1 MNKVVSLTIR
11 LQESYEITSDQ
22 LKICQILFSGTA
34 DGDYFHGEILPGAV
48 DTQRIYP
55 DGSGELS
62 ARYTLQGEDSQGNR
76 CFLYI
81 ENEAA
86 LGSNETRPYI
96 VTDSPVLKWL
106 ADADLCGRIQ
116 MEEDA
121 LVIEIYAR

>member
-1 MNKVVSLTIR
+1 MKRVVSLTIR
-11 LQESYEITSDQ
+11 LQESYEITSDH

-76 CFLYI
+76 CFVYI
-81 ENEAA
+81 ENEAVP
-86 LGSNETRPYI
+86 GSNETRPNI

-106 ADADLCGRIQ
+106 ADADLCGRMQ
-116 MEEDA
+116 PAKDA
-121 LVIEIYAR
+121 LVIVIYAK